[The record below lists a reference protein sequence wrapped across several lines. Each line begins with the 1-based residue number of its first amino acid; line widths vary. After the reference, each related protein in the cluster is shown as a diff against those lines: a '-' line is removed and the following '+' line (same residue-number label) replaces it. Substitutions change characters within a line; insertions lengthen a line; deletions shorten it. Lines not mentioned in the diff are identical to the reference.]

1 MKWLFITLIGLNLI
15 VFAGMI
21 AGKMWKEYK
30 PAPAVATAQQPTQII
45 IHANDLSGNGGAAAI
60 AASGV
65 VLGKGGNTSPN
76 VIKQPPVVKPEPPK
90 PQPPLVKDKGGNGNT
105 SRVETLEKPQASY
118 KNCSARVS
126 MPEDD
131 YHRIK
136 GLLGKYPH
144 AASRQVVENTGDE
157 GGQSTSRMNVLF
169 MSVSDQEAG
178 AIQAVVGRYGQL
190 HRAPCNK

>member
-1 MKWLFITLIGLNLI
+1 MKWLFMTLIGLNLI

-30 PAPAVATAQQPTQII
+30 PTPVAATSQQAPVQVIINPNELAGATA
-45 IHANDLSGNGGAAAI
+45 
-60 AASGV
+60 ASSVKTVAGSSA
-65 VLGKGGNTSPN
+65 TTTPN
-76 VIKQPPVVKPEPPK
+76 VIKPVVVPPKNDKQPVVKAEVK
-90 PQPPLVKDKGGNGNT
+90 PSNNNEVRPV
-105 SRVETLEKPQASY
+105 EKPQANY

-144 AASRQVVENTGDE
+144 AASRQVVEGSAED
-157 GGQSTSRMNVLF
+157 GAQSSSRMNVLF
-169 MSVSDQEAG
+169 MSVSDQDAG

-190 HRAPCNK
+190 NRAPCNK

>member
-1 MKWLFITLIGLNLI
+1 MKWLFMTLIGLNLI

-30 PAPAVATAQQPTQII
+30 PAPVAAVSQQSPVQVIINPNELAGAT
-45 IHANDLSGNGGAAAI
+45 

-65 VLGKGGNTSPN
+65 KTVTGSAATAPN
-76 VIKQPPVVKPEPPK
+76 VIKPPVVVPPK
-90 PQPPLVKDKGGNGNT
+90 NDKQPVVKAEVKPSNNEV
-105 SRVETLEKPQASY
+105 RPVEKPQANY

-144 AASRQVVENTGDE
+144 AASRQVVE
-157 GGQSTSRMNVLF
+157 GGAEDGAQSSSRMNVLF
-169 MSVSDQEAG
+169 MSVSDQDAG

-190 HRAPCNK
+190 NRAPCNK

>member
-1 MKWLFITLIGLNLI
+1 MKWLFATLLGLNLI

-21 AGKMWKEYK
+21 AGKMWKESK
-30 PAPAVATAQQPTQII
+30 PEPVATNNPAPTQIV
-45 IHANDLSGNGGAAAI
+45 IHTNDLNGAAAN
-60 AASGV
+60 AASNVAGV
-65 VLGKGGNTSPN
+65 KVQTA
-76 VIKQPPVVKPEPPK
+76 PPVKPAQTKTEPPK
-90 PQPPLVKDKGGNGNT
+90 VAVAPAPKAEKRNT
-105 SRVETLEKPQASY
+105 EAVSTAQPQANY

-144 AASRQVVENTGDE
+144 AASRQVVESSAEDGA
-157 GGQSTSRMNVLF
+157 QSTSRMNVLF
-169 MSVSDQEAG
+169 MSVSDQDAG

-190 HRAPCNK
+190 NRAPCNK

>member
-30 PAPAVATAQQPTQII
+30 PTPVATTSQQSPVQVII
-45 IHANDLSGNGGAAAI
+45 NPNELAGAT
-60 AASGV
+60 AASAVKTVTGS
-65 VLGKGGNTSPN
+65 GSSTAPN
-76 VIKQPPVVKPEPPK
+76 VIKPPVVQPTQPK
-90 PQPPLVKDKGGNGNT
+90 PPVVVKDKNT
-105 SRVETLEKPQASY
+105 GSNEVRTVEKPQANY

-144 AASRQVVENTGDE
+144 AASRQVVE
-157 GGQSTSRMNVLF
+157 GGEDGAQSSSRMNVLF